1 MNDIMTMS
9 MIKHHIIDMSG
20 KVALITGSSRGLGR
34 AMALGFAAAGADIVV
49 TSRKLDACEAVVR
62 EIEAMGRRA
71 MAVGCHVGRWEE
83 CDNLA
88 NAAYERFGKVDVLI
102 NNAGKSPIYDRPV
115 DIDERLYDS
124 VLDVNLKGPFR
135 LCALIGQRMVD
146 AGGGAII
153 NVSSTASI
161 RPRKSVI
168 TYSAAKAG
176 LNAMSEAF
184 ANAYGPTV
192 RVNCIMP
199 GPFLTDI
206 SKAWDMNAFAV
217 RAKDAI
223 AMKRGGQPEEIVAA
237 ALYLASDHASFT
249 TGATLRIDGG
259 AQ

>member
-1 MNDIMTMS
+1 
-9 MIKHHIIDMSG
+9 MIKQHVIDMSG
-20 KVALITGSSRGLGR
+20 KVVLITGSSRGLGR

-49 TSRKLDACEAVVR
+49 TSRNIDACREVVR
-62 EIEAMGRRA
+62 EIEALGRQA
-71 MAVGCHVGRWEE
+71 VSVGCHVGKWED
-83 CDNLA
+83 CDRLVD
-88 NAAYERFGKVDVLI
+88 AAYQRFGRVDVLI
-102 NNAGKSPIYDRPV
+102 NNAGKSPLYDRPT

-124 VLDVNLKGPFR
+124 VLNVNLKGPFR
-135 LCALIGQRMVD
+135 LCALIGERMVE
-146 AGGGAII
+146 AGSGAII

-168 TYSAAKAG
+168 TYAAAKAG
-176 LNAMSEAF
+176 LNAMTEAF

-206 SKAWDMNAFAV
+206 SKAWDMDAFAK
-217 RAKDAI
+217 RAESAI

>member
-1 MNDIMTMS
+1 MS
-9 MIKHHIIDMSG
+9 KLHVIDMSG
-20 KVALITGSSRGLGR
+20 KVVLITGSSRGLGR

-49 TSRKLDACEAVVR
+49 TSRKVDACREVVR
-62 EIEAMGRRA
+62 EIEALGRQA
-71 MAVGCHVGRWEE
+71 IAIGCHVGRWED
-83 CDNLA
+83 CDRLA
-88 NAAYERFGKVDVLI
+88 DAAYQRFGKVDVLI
-102 NNAGKSPIYDRPV
+102 NNAGKSPLYDRPT

-124 VLDVNLKGPFR
+124 VLNVNLKGPFR
-135 LCALIGQRMVD
+135 LCALIGERMVQ
-146 AGGGAII
+146 AGSGAII

-168 TYSAAKAG
+168 TYAAAKAG
-176 LNAMSEAF
+176 LNAMTEAF

-206 SKAWDMNAFAV
+206 SKAWDMDAFAK
-217 RAKDAI
+217 RAESAI

>member
-1 MNDIMTMS
+1 MT
-9 MIKHHIIDMSG
+9 KPHIIDMSG

-34 AMALGFAAAGADIVV
+34 AMALGFASAGADIVV
-49 TSRKLDACEAVVR
+49 TSRKLDACQAVVR
-62 EIEAMGRRA
+62 EIEALGRRA
-71 MAVGCHVGRWEE
+71 MAVDCHVGRWDE
-83 CDNLA
+83 CDRLA
-88 NAAYERFGKVDVLI
+88 DAAYTRFGKVDVLI
-102 NNAGKSPIYDRPV
+102 NNAGKSPTYDRPV
-115 DIDERLYDS
+115 DIDQRLYDS
-124 VLDVNLKGPFR
+124 VFDVNLKGPFR
-135 LCALIGQRMVD
+135 LCSLIGQRMVD
-146 AGGGAII
+146 DGSGVII
-153 NVSSTASI
+153 NISSTASI

-168 TYSAAKAG
+168 TYAAAKAG
-176 LNAMSEAF
+176 VNAMTEAF

-206 SKAWDMNAFAV
+206 SKAWDMDAFAQ